1 MQTQTAKE
9 EALEAIQQLPDNVNF
24 EEIVYRLHVISK
36 VHQGIK
42 DVEAGRVISH
52 EELKRD
58 IEKW

>member
-36 VHQGIK
+36 VNQGIK